1 MILITLLLKV
11 ILPVL
16 LILLNLHQ
24 YLYNKNPKYYFFFM
38 RRFKKWR
45 DTKWK
50 VHANYQI
57 HEDIQFFKVLEEAIL
72 SVFPNRERVVNLK
85 NKKQY
90 NFGDF
95 SLLVLFDLDSSNS
108 EIKKV
113 ELNFNPMNV
122 TYKSAQDRLSEL
134 RKIFLNIERNIHPL
148 DQNYSMDIHFTNSIN
163 PFYGLMIQRLGKEHV
178 DYFECTFDL
187 EVLKRKHGKIGNTTK
202 RNKLRIFK
210 EKITINEKSY
220 DIIEDVSKDI
230 LLMG

>member
-1 MILITLLLKV
+1 MIWLTVFFKV
-11 ILPVL
+11 IFPVL
-16 LILLNLHQ
+16 LVLLNFHQ

-50 VHANYQI
+50 IHANYKVHQ
-57 HEDIQFFKVLEEAIL
+57 DIQFFNILEESIL

-95 SLLVLFDLDSSNS
+95 SLLVLYDADSTSS
-108 EIKKV
+108 EIKKID
-113 ELNFNPMNV
+113 LNFNPVNV
-122 TYKSAQDRLSEL
+122 TYKTAQDRLSEL
-134 RKIFLNIERNIHPL
+134 RKVFLNIERKVNPI
-148 DQNYSMDIHFTNSIN
+148 DQNYSMDIHFTNTIN

-187 EVLKRKHGKIGNTTK
+187 EILKRKQGKTGNSTR
-202 RNKLRIFK
+202 RNNLRIFK